1 MKITKKYLRALISE
15 EINKIEE
22 SQEAKVDAAMEK
34 MLGRASAL
42 SGEMA
47 SLTNSAEKRLQ
58 FAKGV
63 MKAMLNLD
71 LDDEK
76 AKGPVRNLANALKVA
91 VRGDQGGQ
99 ALDLK
104 AKAAGAGKPSAPGV
118 SGDTQDKL
126 KDIVGS
132 KQSS

>member
-1 MKITKKYLRALISE
+1 MKITKKYLRSLISE

-22 SQEAKVDAAMEK
+22 NQEAKVDAAMEK

-91 VRGDQGGQ
+91 VRGDQEGK

-104 AKAAGAGKPSAPGV
+104 AKTAGAGKPSAPTAGKT
-118 SGDTQDKL
+118 GDALDAISATKG
-126 KDIVGS
+126 KG
-132 KQSS
+132 

>member
-22 SQEAKVDAAMEK
+22 NQAKKVDDAMKK
-34 MLGRASAL
+34 MLSRTTAL
-42 SGEMA
+42 AGEMG

-63 MKAMLNLD
+63 MKAMLNID

-76 AKGPVRNLANALKVA
+76 AKGPVKTLASALKNA
-91 VRGDQGGQ
+91 VRTDQEGE
-99 ALDLK
+99 ALDIK
-104 AKAAGAGKPSAPGV
+104 AKAAGAGKPSTPDV

-132 KQSS
+132 KQPS

>member
-22 SQEAKVDAAMEK
+22 NQEAKVDAAMEK

-91 VRGDQGGQ
+91 VRGDQEGK

-104 AKAAGAGKPSAPGV
+104 AKAAGAGKTPPPAAGKTGDALDAISATAGK
-118 SGDTQDKL
+118 G
-126 KDIVGS
+126 
-132 KQSS
+132 